1 MKEYLQT
8 TDAVL
13 DKVGSSG
20 TGLTGAEAAARL
32 EKNGKNKLAAPICRT
47 MLLPSAA

>member
-20 TGLTGAEAAARL
+20 TGLTGAEAAARRR
-32 EKNGKNKLAAPICRT
+32 KTART
-47 MLLPSAA
+47 SSRRGQAQNRSFSAF